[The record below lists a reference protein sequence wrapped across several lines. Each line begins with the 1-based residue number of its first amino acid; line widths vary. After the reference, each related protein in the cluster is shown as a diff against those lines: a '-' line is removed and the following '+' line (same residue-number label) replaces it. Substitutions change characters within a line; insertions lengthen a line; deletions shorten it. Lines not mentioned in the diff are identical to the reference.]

1 MNSQFDP
8 SAAPDGA
15 TSPEPHADDATY
27 FSQEEPLT
35 SSPENAAPPRHERR
49 AGERQHRPVLEP
61 GEEEVMVIRE
71 PGVIGFDRYR
81 PGPIPAWEVRGKT
94 LYSGIS
100 AGTEMTIYRGSNP
113 YAHKR
118 WDATLKLFLPEAGE
132 RHFYPAVVGYEEV
145 GVITD
150 VGADVKGVKAGDVV
164 WGSWGHRTEFVQHGD
179 LARGNI
185 LPQNLDPR
193 CGMFARIG
201 AIALNGILDA
211 GINVGETVVV
221 FGAGMVGLICMALA
235 RLSGAR
241 VYAVDVSPARLH
253 VASRYADELILGDAA
268 LKTKEWTGGRGADVV
283 IEATGNYN
291 ALAEAIRTVAY
302 AGKVVSLGFYQGSP
316 GALALGEEFHH
327 NRVRIICSQIFNVPP
342 ELSQRWDV
350 PRLERT
356 IMALQAA
363 GRLDLLPL
371 ITQELPFEEAMMGF
385 QMLDKYP
392 DTTLQV
398 ALRFDQSGGGRT
410 E

>member
-1 MNSQFDP
+1 MQSNP
-8 SAAPDGA
+8 APNLNTAPDGA
-15 TSPEPHADDATY
+15 TAPEDHTEDSANFEAS
-27 FSQEEPLT
+27 SQGTPTE
-35 SSPENAAPPRHERR
+35 PRHERR
-49 AGERQHRPVLEP
+49 AGELHHRPPLEK

-71 PGVIGFDRYR
+71 PGVVGFDRYR

-113 YAHKR
+113 YAHKH

-132 RHFYPAVVGYEEV
+132 RGLYPAVVGYEEV

-150 VGADVKGVKAGDVV
+150 VGADVKGVKVGDMV

-179 LARGNI
+179 VARANL
-185 LPQNLDPR
+185 LPPGIDPR
-193 CGMFARIG
+193 CGIFARIG

-211 GINVGETVVV
+211 SINVGETVVV
-221 FGAGMVGLICMALA
+221 FGAGIVGLICMALA

-241 VYAVDVSPARLH
+241 VYAVDVNPARLRT
-253 VASRYADELILGDAA
+253 AARYADELFTSEAA
-268 LKTKEWTGGRGADVV
+268 LKTKELTGGRGADVV
-283 IEATGNYN
+283 IEATGNYG

-302 AGKVVSLGFYQGSP
+302 AGKVVALGFYQGNPS
-316 GALALGEEFHH
+316 GLALGEEFHH

-356 IMALQAA
+356 IMELQASK
-363 GRLDLLPL
+363 RLDLLPL
-371 ITQELPFEEAMMGF
+371 ITQELPFEEAMMGY

-392 DTTLQV
+392 DTTLQI
-398 ALRFDQSGGGRT
+398 ALTFDHNWSG
-410 E
+410 EEA

>member
-1 MNSQFDP
+1 MQ
-8 SAAPDGA
+8 
-15 TSPEPHADDATY
+15 PEPT
-27 FSQEEPLT
+27 
-35 SSPENAAPPRHERR
+35 APPTEATTIHPARR
-49 AGERQHRPVLEP
+49 AGERHFRPPLAD

-118 WDATLKLFLPEAGE
+118 FDTTLKLFLPEAGE
-132 RHFYPAVVGYEEV
+132 GHFYPAVVGYEEV
-145 GVITD
+145 GVVTD
-150 VGADVKGVKAGDVV
+150 VGADVQGVQVGDMV

-179 LARGNI
+179 VARGNI
-185 LPQNLDPR
+185 LPKGIDPR
-193 CGMFARIG
+193 CGIFARIG

-211 GINVGETVVV
+211 QINVGETVVV

-241 VYAVDVSPARLH
+241 VYAVDTNPARLK
-253 VASRYADELILGDAA
+253 AAARYADELITNDAA
-268 LKTKEWTGGRGADVV
+268 LKTKEWTNGRGADVV
-283 IEATGNYN
+283 IEATGNYH

-302 AGKVVSLGFYQGSP
+302 AGKVVSLGFYQGNS
-316 GALALGEEFHH
+316 GGLALGEEFHH

-356 IMALQAA
+356 VMALQAA
-363 GRLDLLPL
+363 GRLELLPL
-371 ITQELPFEEAMMGF
+371 ITQELPFEEAPKGF
-385 QMLDKYP
+385 QLLDNYP

-398 ALRFDQSGGGRT
+398 ALTFRERGGQGAA
-410 E
+410 